1 MMGRIIRLLGLFF
14 GFSIIASLAIAKDN
28 YVTFGIMQLSTAET
42 IPFADRYNRYE
53 QVHSNV
59 ISKENDFKDENPDIQ
74 QFYFHRELY
83 LTGTKNSPLYFNYGW
98 IGHWIETE
106 RYHQSGYGL
115 YGEVKYGRGVSITL
129 GWENGTTNG
138 TVTGS
143 GFIFNDNNCLSPCSY
158 SIIADEERSVNF
170 KGQYS
175 APMYFRLNLE
185 QEFDTKLVSLFYISK
200 KIEFSTEEE
209 FPIDALPYQGLG
221 LSIGFKH

>member
-1 MMGRIIRLLGLFF
+1 MRIKIQNYIILILFF
-14 GFSIIASLAIAKDN
+14 LILSSLAIAKDN
-28 YVTFGIMQLSTAET
+28 YVTFGVMQLSTAET
-42 IPFADRYNRYE
+42 IPFAEYYRYSYSSSGLTNHYTG
-53 QVHSNV
+53 
-59 ISKENDFKDENPDIQ
+59 FKDEKPDLRQIFFQ
-74 QFYFHRELY
+74 RDLY

-106 RYHQSGYGL
+106 KYIQSGYGF
-115 YGEVKYGRGVSITL
+115 YGEIKYGRGVSISL

-138 TVTGS
+138 NVRGSMLYYDYSNNNYYYYFSEVTHE
-143 GFIFNDNNCLSPCSY
+143 Y
-158 SIIADEERSVNF
+158 

-175 APMYFRLNLE
+175 SPMYFRLNLE

-209 FPIDALPYQGLG
+209 FPVDALPYQGLG

>member
-1 MMGRIIRLLGLFF
+1 MRIKIQNYIILILFF
-14 GFSIIASLAIAKDN
+14 LILSSLAIAKDN
-28 YVTFGIMQLSTAET
+28 YVTFGVMQLSTAET
-42 IPFADRYNRYE
+42 IPF
-53 QVHSNV
+53 
-59 ISKENDFKDENPDIQ
+59 KEYYREGSPSGGFSTGFKDEKPDLRQIFFQ
-74 QFYFHRELY
+74 RDLY

-106 RYHQSGYGL
+106 KYIQSGYGF
-115 YGEVKYGRGVSITL
+115 YGEIKYGRGVSISL

-138 TVTGS
+138 NVRGSTLYYDGSFNNYYVSEVTHE
-143 GFIFNDNNCLSPCSY
+143 Y
-158 SIIADEERSVNF
+158 

-175 APMYFRLNLE
+175 SPMYFRLNLE

-209 FPIDALPYQGLG
+209 FPVDALPYQGLG

>member
-1 MMGRIIRLLGLFF
+1 MRIKIQNYIILILFF
-14 GFSIIASLAIAKDN
+14 LILSSLAIAKDN
-28 YVTFGIMQLSTAET
+28 YVTFGVMQLSTAET
-42 IPFADRYNRYE
+42 IPFAEYYRNSYE
-53 QVHSNV
+53 GPSSSVSYTG
-59 ISKENDFKDENPDIQ
+59 FKDEKPDLRQIFFQ
-74 QFYFHRELY
+74 RDLY

-106 RYHQSGYGL
+106 KYIQSGYGF
-115 YGEVKYGRGVSITL
+115 YGEIKYGRGVSISL

-138 TVTGS
+138 NVRGYRINSYYDGSSTKFYGEEVTHE
-143 GFIFNDNNCLSPCSY
+143 Y
-158 SIIADEERSVNF
+158 

-175 APMYFRLNLE
+175 SPMYFRLNLE

-209 FPIDALPYQGLG
+209 FPVDALPYQGLG

>member
-1 MMGRIIRLLGLFF
+1 MRIKIQNYIILILFF
-14 GFSIIASLAIAKDN
+14 LILSSLAIAKDN
-28 YVTFGIMQLSTAET
+28 YVTFGVMQLSTAET
-42 IPFADRYNRYE
+42 IPFAEYYRYSYSGNGYTG
-53 QVHSNV
+53 
-59 ISKENDFKDENPDIQ
+59 FKDEKPDLRQIFFQ
-74 QFYFHRELY
+74 RDLY

-106 RYHQSGYGL
+106 KYIQSGYGF
-115 YGEVKYGRGVSITL
+115 YGEIKYGRGVSISL

-138 TVTGS
+138 NVRGSTLYYDGSFNNYYVSEVTHE
-143 GFIFNDNNCLSPCSY
+143 Y
-158 SIIADEERSVNF
+158 

-175 APMYFRLNLE
+175 SPMYFRLNLE

-209 FPIDALPYQGLG
+209 FPVDALPYQGLG

>member
-1 MMGRIIRLLGLFF
+1 MRIKIQNYIILILFF
-14 GFSIIASLAIAKDN
+14 LILSSLAIAKDN
-28 YVTFGIMQLSTAET
+28 YVTFGVMQLSTAET
-42 IPFADRYNRYE
+42 IPFAEYYRYSYSSSGLTNHYTG
-53 QVHSNV
+53 
-59 ISKENDFKDENPDIQ
+59 FKDEKPDLRQIFFQ
-74 QFYFHRELY
+74 RDLY

-106 RYHQSGYGL
+106 KYIQSGYGF
-115 YGEVKYGRGVSITL
+115 YGEIKYGRGVSISL

-138 TVTGS
+138 NVRGYWANYDSTIGYYGGERTVE
-143 GFIFNDNNCLSPCSY
+143 Y
-158 SIIADEERSVNF
+158 

-175 APMYFRLNLE
+175 SPMYFRLNLE

-209 FPIDALPYQGLG
+209 FPVDALPYQGLG

>member
-1 MMGRIIRLLGLFF
+1 MRIKIQNYIILILFF
-14 GFSIIASLAIAKDN
+14 LILSSLAIAKDN
-28 YVTFGIMQLSTAET
+28 YVTFGVMQLSTAET
-42 IPFADRYNRYE
+42 IPFAEYYRTFYTDSSDSASYTG
-53 QVHSNV
+53 
-59 ISKENDFKDENPDIQ
+59 FKDEKPDLRQIFFQ
-74 QFYFHRELY
+74 RDLY

-106 RYHQSGYGL
+106 KYIQSGYGF
-115 YGEVKYGRGVSITL
+115 YGEIKYGRGVSISL

-138 TVTGS
+138 NVRGYWLNYDSTIGYYYHGERTVE
-143 GFIFNDNNCLSPCSY
+143 Y
-158 SIIADEERSVNF
+158 

-175 APMYFRLNLE
+175 SPMYFRLNLE

-209 FPIDALPYQGLG
+209 FPVDALPYQGLG